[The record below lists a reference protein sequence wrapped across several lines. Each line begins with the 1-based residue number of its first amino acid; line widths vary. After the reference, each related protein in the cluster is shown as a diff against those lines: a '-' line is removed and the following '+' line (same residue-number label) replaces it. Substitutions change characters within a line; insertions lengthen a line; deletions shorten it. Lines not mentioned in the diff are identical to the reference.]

1 MNEDVIRRRAAARGL
16 ACDVFSLIVEE
27 ASNIQPDAIDSFW
40 DEIRKSLPQQATV
53 TIMKAREMTVEEAH
67 RFGMS
72 LMPFGEF
79 KGQPVNTIPLDRLEW
94 YSDSKFQ
101 QELIRY
107 LNSPNIK
114 RERMLNDLSDLES
127 RKA

>member
-1 MNEDVIRRRAAARGL
+1 MNEDTIRRRGTARKL
-16 ACDVFSLIVEE
+16 ARDVFSLIAEE

-40 DEIRKSLPQQATV
+40 DEIRKSLPQQVTV
-53 TIMKAREMTVEEAH
+53 VVTKACEMTVEEAR

-79 KGQPVNTIPLDRLEW
+79 KGQPINAIPLNRLEW

-101 QELIRY
+101 QELTRY

-114 RERMLNDLSDLES
+114 QERMLNDLSDDD
-127 RKA
+127 